1 MVLHLDRT
9 DETDG
14 DQDDADEHSE
24 HWGSPP
30 WDAPQDHGAAPG
42 SRTPAARAHRRTPGP
57 RDRLP
62 SASVTSAPSDLPA
75 VPPPGTRPD
84 PAPYARPGGFPVV
97 GVVGGGQL
105 ARMMQPAAI
114 ALGLRLRVL
123 AEGPGTSAAQVITPV
138 TVGAADDLGA
148 LVAFAS
154 DCDAVTFDHE
164 HVPAAGL
171 RAMAEVTSVQPGA
184 DALLHA
190 QDKIVMRERL
200 TALGVPCPRWARVA
214 DEEALRAFGADAGW
228 PVVLKTPRGGYD
240 GKGVLVVDSPQ
251 DDEALATATGWFADW
266 APRGGLLAEEHVP
279 FRRELAALVAR
290 SPSGQ
295 AAAWPVVET
304 VQAGGVCR
312 EVVAPAPDLDDE
324 LAARLSGIALAIA
337 GGLGV
342 TGVLA
347 VEVFEVERTVDGVVR
362 REVLVNELAMRP
374 HNSGHWTID
383 GSVTS
388 QFEQHLRAVL
398 DLPLGTTAARSPW
411 TVMVNVLG
419 PPRIEDRHEDLYR
432 SYLHVMA
439 HDPGVKV
446 HLYGKEQR
454 PGRKLG
460 HVTVHGD
467 DLDTVRERARHAAAF
482 IAGEIDQ

>member
-1 MVLHLDRT
+1 MT
-9 DETDG
+9 
-14 DQDDADEHSE
+14 AS
-24 HWGSPP
+24 SPVSSS
-30 WDAPQDHGAAPG
+30 AA
-42 SRTPAARAHRRTPGP
+42 S
-57 RDRLP
+57 
-62 SASVTSAPSDLPA
+62 
-75 VPPPGTRPD
+75 RPD

-105 ARMMQPAAI
+105 ARMMQPAAT

-123 AEGPGTSAAQVITPV
+123 AEGPDVAAAQVITPAPI
-138 TVGAADDLGA
+138 GAADDLDA

-164 HVPAAGL
+164 HVPGPGL

-184 DALLHA
+184 DALVHA
-190 QDKIVMRERL
+190 QDKVVMRERL
-200 TALGVPCPRWARVA
+200 SALGVPCPAWARVA
-214 DEEALRAFGADAGW
+214 DRAAVEAFAADAGW

-240 GKGVLVVDSPQ
+240 GKGVLVLDGP
-251 DDEALATATGWFADW
+251 DDAGWATADAWFADW
-266 APRGGLLAEEHVP
+266 ADRGGLLAEEHVP
-279 FRRELAALVAR
+279 FTRELAALVAR

-304 VQAGGVCR
+304 VQRDGVCH
-312 EVVAPAPDLDDE
+312 EVTAPAPDLDDD
-324 LAARLSGIALAIA
+324 LAAELTDVALRIA

-347 VEVFEVERTVDGVVR
+347 VEVFEVQRIVAGVSRRTFV
-362 REVLVNELAMRP
+362 VNELAMRP
-374 HNSGHWTID
+374 HNSGHWSID
-383 GSVTS
+383 GAVTS
-388 QFEQHLRAVL
+388 QFENHLRAVL
-398 DLPLGTTAARSPW
+398 DLPLGSTAARSPW

-419 PPRIEDRHEDLYR
+419 PKEIQTRHEDLYR

-460 HVTVHGD
+460 HVTVYGD

-482 IAGEIDQ
+482 IAGEIDE

>member
-1 MVLHLDRT
+1 MT
-9 DETDG
+9 ASSPASSA
-14 DQDDADEHSE
+14 QAD
-24 HWGSPP
+24 
-30 WDAPQDHGAAPG
+30 
-42 SRTPAARAHRRTPGP
+42 
-57 RDRLP
+57 
-62 SASVTSAPSDLPA
+62 
-75 VPPPGTRPD
+75 RPD

-105 ARMMQPAAI
+105 ARMMQPAAT

-123 AEGPGTSAAQVITPV
+123 AEGPDVAAAQVVTPAPI
-138 TVGAADDLGA
+138 GAADDLEA

-154 DCDAVTFDHE
+154 ECDAVTFDHE
-164 HVPAAGL
+164 HVPGAGL

-184 DALLHA
+184 DALVHA
-190 QDKIVMRERL
+190 QDKVVMRERL
-200 TALGVPCPRWARVA
+200 TALGVPCPAWARVA
-214 DEEALRAFGADAGW
+214 DRAAVEAFATEAGW

-240 GKGVLVVDSPQ
+240 GKGVLVLDGP
-251 DDEALATATGWFADW
+251 DDAGWATAGAWFADW
-266 APRGGLLAEEHVP
+266 ADRGGLLAEEHVP
-279 FRRELAALVAR
+279 FTRELAALVAR

-304 VQAGGVCR
+304 VQRDGVCH
-312 EVVAPAPDLDDE
+312 EVTAPAPDLDPD
-324 LAARLSGIALAIA
+324 LAAELTDVALRIA

-347 VEVFEVERTVDGVVR
+347 VEVFEVERVVQGVSR
-362 REVLVNELAMRP
+362 RTFVVNELAMRP
-374 HNSGHWTID
+374 HNSGHWSID
-383 GSVTS
+383 GAVTS
-388 QFEQHLRAVL
+388 QFENHLRAVL
-398 DLPLGTTAARSPW
+398 DLPLGSTAPRAPW

-419 PPRIEDRHEDLYR
+419 PKAIEARHEDLYR

-460 HVTVHGD
+460 HVTVYGD
-467 DLDTVRERARHAAAF
+467 DLDTVRARARHAAAF
-482 IAGEIDQ
+482 TAGEIDE